1 MFKMHQAGE
10 ADAEA
15 VASLFEELIGEI
27 IDRAGGTT
35 AAAFELGESAKL
47 CGRLLASGSYR
58 VWLAV
63 TEEDGEPAGFLSVHD
78 SASLYA
84 GGAFG
89 IIQELYVRPAYRS
102 HGLGRQLIE
111 VAAAYAAAVGWKRL
125 EVCTP
130 PLPAFDRSLEFY
142 KREGFEVTGGRKMKR
157 MIQPQ
162 DL

>member
-1 MFKMHQAGE
+1 MHQAGE
-10 ADAEA
+10 EDARA
-15 VASLFEELIGEI
+15 VAALFEELIGEI
-27 IDRAGGTT
+27 IERSGGTT
-35 AAAFELGESAKL
+35 AAAFEVGESVQLSAS
-47 CGRLLASGSYR
+47 LLASGAYR

-63 TEEDGEPAGFLSVHD
+63 SDESGEPAGFISVHE

-89 IIQELYVRPAYRS
+89 IIQELYVRAAYRS
-102 HGLGRQLIE
+102 HGLGRQLTD

-157 MIQPQ
+157 MIRPQ